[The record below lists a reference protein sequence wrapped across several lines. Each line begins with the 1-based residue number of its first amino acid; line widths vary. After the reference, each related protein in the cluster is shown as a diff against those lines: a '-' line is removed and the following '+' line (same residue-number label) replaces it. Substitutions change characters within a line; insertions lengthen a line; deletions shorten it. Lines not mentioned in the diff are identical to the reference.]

1 MRYSGGANKL
11 SGWRVL
17 KERVWGDE
25 AAGERQ
31 SCRKQR
37 PHHHH
42 QRLTHWLKRQPR
54 AESHVILLRRL
65 LMLAMIDRRDGH
77 A

>member
-25 AAGERQ
+25 ATGERQ

-37 PHHHH
+37 PHHHPSATDT
-42 QRLTHWLKRQPR
+42 L
-54 AESHVILLRRL
+54 AEEAATCRITRHSPSLVD
-65 LMLAMIDRRDGH
+65 ACDDRSS
-77 A
+77 